1 MDDEDRLGKLIG
13 EEVISKTDPGN
24 INKTAEYAERLIKV
38 AKTAQQRKHLTALA
52 ASLGLA
58 FDMRQ
63 AIKAGSTAPFP
74 ILLALAIVSD
84 LADPIPIVGFFLNL
98 IFIVATIFHGRLIFR
113 AQAKLRRKIARL
125 AFKRGFKV
133 FSFLMLAL
141 DVVPFISLLPL
152 NTAFIIVFWMK
163 TSKIIEEQKIESSK
177 ITKEIGDLIDKM
189 KSLRLPPVNASHE
202 KQLIQNS
209 LKQKIT
215 PVVKSKLQTAIDR
228 KNS

>member
-1 MDDEDRLGKLIG
+1 
-13 EEVISKTDPGN
+13 
-24 INKTAEYAERLIKV
+24 
-38 AKTAQQRKHLTALA
+38 
-52 ASLGLA
+52 
-58 FDMRQ
+58 
-63 AIKAGSTAPFP
+63 
-74 ILLALAIVSD
+74 
-84 LADPIPIVGFFLNL
+84 
-98 IFIVATIFHGRLIFR
+98 
-113 AQAKLRRKIARL
+113 
-125 AFKRGFKV
+125 
-133 FSFLMLAL
+133 
-141 DVVPFISLLPL
+141 
-152 NTAFIIVFWMK
+152 MK